1 MIRNSRVDQAS
12 EDSTVRDELRKVM
25 LARGGAMSP
34 YSGLGSTHNALMNR
48 LDSGI
53 ISGYELGDVH
63 EYQISK
69 NPLKRLWK
77 RWFVD
82 HLRLKKWLKILI

>member
-1 MIRNSRVDQAS
+1 
-12 EDSTVRDELRKVM
+12 
-25 LARGGAMSP
+25 MSP
-34 YSGLGSTHNALMNR
+34 YSGLGSTHDALMNR

-77 RWFVD
+77 RWFSGPSKV
-82 HLRLKKWLKILI
+82 KKMAKDFDIIHITDQ